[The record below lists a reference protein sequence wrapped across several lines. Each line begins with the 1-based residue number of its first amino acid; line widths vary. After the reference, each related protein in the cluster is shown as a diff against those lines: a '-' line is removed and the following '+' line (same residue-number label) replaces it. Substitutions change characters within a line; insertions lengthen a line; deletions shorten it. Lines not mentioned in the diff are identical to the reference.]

1 MHVDSNQ
8 NAAIPTDDTQ
18 IGLIFQLYKAFN
30 VYSVFICVPSLIC
43 IDPVQIG
50 PTEFFITF

>member
-30 VYSVFICVPSLIC
+30 MYSVLICGLSLIC